1 MIVVSS
7 REPFL
12 AACRELVRRGYDPT
26 TRAVMQH
33 ASSANDSLHA
43 RIGNGQIRRQNA
55 LKNGGP
61 SGCSANFFA
70 PKRAPQGFGHLL
82 KISDPPAEAYMLDI
96 VVCEIA
102 GLQRHGNPVHGRA
115 LFCAKSSWCRDASSS
130 RRHEGTTVK
139 RCHFNLPD
147 FLKLGSDRAKCKAR
161 RAGTGNATTL
171 AESRKA
177 PCNSLDDKE
186 AGQGPRFASRRRSLG
201 SQSLHFSKP
210 ASMSEGLSRE
220 RSPATCR

>member
-1 MIVVSS
+1 MLRALLAQRLRSCG
-7 REPFL
+7 PAFGFL
-12 AACRELVRRGYDPT
+12 ARVLG
-26 TRAVMQH
+26 
-33 ASSANDSLHA
+33 
-43 RIGNGQIRRQNA
+43 
-55 LKNGGP
+55 
-61 SGCSANFFA
+61 
-70 PKRAPQGFGHLL
+70 
-82 KISDPPAEAYMLDI
+82 AYMLDI

-102 GLQRHGNPVHGRA
+102 GLERHSNPVHGRA
-115 LFCAKSSWCRDASSS
+115 LFCGKSSWCRDTSSS

-171 AESRKA
+171 AKYRKA
-177 PCNSLDDKE
+177 PCNYLNDKE